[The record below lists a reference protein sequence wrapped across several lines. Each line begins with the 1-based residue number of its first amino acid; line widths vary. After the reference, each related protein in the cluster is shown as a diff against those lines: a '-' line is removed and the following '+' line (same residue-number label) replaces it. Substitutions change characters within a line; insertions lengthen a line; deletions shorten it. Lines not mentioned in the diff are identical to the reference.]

1 MGTETEY
8 DALVK
13 EALEKLDAKYKQLP
27 ARPAERVILEKI
39 RWADD
44 GQLQKVLEVLEG
56 DYTK

>member
-1 MGTETEY
+1 MDKDAAY

-39 RWADD
+39 HWADD

-56 DYTK
+56 G